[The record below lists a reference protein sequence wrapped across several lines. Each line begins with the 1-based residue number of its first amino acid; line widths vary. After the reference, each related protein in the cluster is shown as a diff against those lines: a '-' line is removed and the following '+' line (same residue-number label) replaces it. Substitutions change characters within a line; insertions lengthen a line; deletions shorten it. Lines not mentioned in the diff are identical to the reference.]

1 MIDAYILQDCYYS
14 EQAEIILKKNKIKFT
29 KYNVPQDEKIKNEI
43 KKINK
48 MNTFPQILFKKDESS
63 KIEKIGGYTELCEYI
78 EIKNNIKENKL
89 NKFFLKYI
97 L

>member
-1 MIDAYILQDCYYS
+1 MIDIYVLQDCYYS
-14 EQAEIILKKNKIKFT
+14 EQAVELLKKYRIKFT

-43 KKINK
+43 KKMNK

-63 KIEKIGGYTELCEYI
+63 KIEKIGGYSELCEYI

-89 NKFFLKYI
+89 NKNFLKYI

>member
-1 MIDAYILQDCYYS
+1 
-14 EQAEIILKKNKIKFT
+14 
-29 KYNVPQDEKIKNEI
+29 
-43 KKINK
+43 